1 MHGETESNNP
11 EDKYALAIKKD
22 GKIVA
27 HLPLRKNGKLAKTI
41 FFSPRWSVPVTG
53 KAVHLGDGDGM

>member
-1 MHGETESNNP
+1 MWTHRLQEQVHGETESNNP

-27 HLPLRKNGKLAKTI
+27 HLPLRKNGKLAKAI
-41 FFSPRWSVPVTG
+41 FFSPR
-53 KAVHLGDGDGM
+53 